1 MLSELL
7 NFLAKTSPSP
17 LATRLLIKKRVP
29 TTTLLDLGFYKKL
42 VRVFRKDPPKIQKT
56 DFLNTKMVEIDPKS
70 LETKSLK
77 ISASEVLHNKI
88 YSNTETP

>member
-1 MLSELL
+1 M
-7 NFLAKTSPSP
+7 FLD
-17 LATRLLIKKRVP
+17 KKCAYFVFYVP

-42 VRVFRKDPPKIQKT
+42 VRVFRKDPPKIQKS

-77 ISASEVLHNKI
+77 ISASEVLHNKR
-88 YSNTETP
+88 YSNLKNRGGRFVPPPRDE

>member
-1 MLSELL
+1 M
-7 NFLAKTSPSP
+7 FLDKNV
-17 LATRLLIKKRVP
+17 LISFFYVP
-29 TTTLLDLGFYKKL
+29 TTTLLDIGFYKKL

-77 ISASEVLHNKI
+77 ISASGVLHNKR
-88 YSNTETP
+88 YSNLKNRGGRFVPPRDE

>member
-1 MLSELL
+1 M
-7 NFLAKTSPSP
+7 FLD
-17 LATRLLIKKRVP
+17 KKCAYFVFYVP
-29 TTTLLDLGFYKKL
+29 TTTLLDLGFYEKL

-77 ISASEVLHNKI
+77 ISASEVLHNKR
-88 YSNTETP
+88 YSNLKNRGGTF